1 MFQSSPVPTSEE
13 HPADVGRWGL
23 DLEAH
28 RSDES
33 SGLNAAGLCKSFASP
48 SGALIEVLRDVS
60 FSIAPGEAVAISGAS
75 GAGKSTLLHLLGSLE
90 KADKGTIKVGALE
103 VTRTSPGRLA
113 QFRNNQVGFVFQ
125 FHHLLPDLTAAENV
139 AMPLLI
145 SRASRRESL
154 SRAVQLLGELG
165 LGERTHHPIR
175 HLSGGEQQRVAIARA
190 LVKDPRLVLA
200 DEPTGNLDAVT
211 GDEIATALIAYA
223 RSRQAS
229 IVIATH
235 NERVARLCD
244 RTLVL
249 TEGKLTRAGSGVGP
263 HSD

>member
-1 MFQSSPVPTSEE
+1 MFQSNPVLTSEE
-13 HPADVGRWGL
+13 QPQTEEQPAARGHWSLDFRPRKSDDDAGL
-23 DLEAH
+23 K
-28 RSDES
+28 
-33 SGLNAAGLCKSFASP
+33 AAGLCKSFASP
-48 SGALIEVLRDVS
+48 TGTLIEVLRGVS
-60 FSIAPGEAVAISGAS
+60 FSVAPGEAVAISGAS

-90 KADKGTIKVGALE
+90 KADKGSIELGTFE

-139 AMPLLI
+139 AMPLMI
-145 SRASRRESL
+145 SRASKQESL
-154 SRAVQLLGELG
+154 TRAVQLLGDLG
-165 LGERTHHPIR
+165 LRERAHHPIR

-200 DEPTGNLDAVT
+200 DEPTGNLDTVT
-211 GDEIATALIAYA
+211 GDEIATALLAYA

-249 TEGKLTRAGSGVGP
+249 ANGKLTEALN
-263 HSD
+263 

>member
-1 MFQSSPVPTSEE
+1 MSEE
-13 HPADVGRWGL
+13 QPRTVKEPADVGHWSLDSRPRGPEDDVGL
-23 DLEAH
+23 K
-28 RSDES
+28 
-33 SGLNAAGLCKSFASP
+33 AAGLCKSFASP
-48 SGALIEVLRDVS
+48 TGALIEVLRGVS
-60 FSIAPGEAVAISGAS
+60 FSVAPGEAVAISGAS

-90 KADKGTIKVGALE
+90 KADKGSIGLGTFE

-145 SRASRRESL
+145 SRASKRESL
-154 SRAVQLLGELG
+154 KRAVQLLEDLG
-165 LGERTHHPIR
+165 LRERSDHPIR

-190 LVKDPRLVLA
+190 LVKEPRLVLA
-200 DEPTGNLDAVT
+200 DEPTGNLDTVT
-211 GDEIATALIAYA
+211 GDEIAMTLLAYA
-223 RSRQAS
+223 RSHRAS
-229 IVIATH
+229 VVIATH

-249 TEGKLTRAGSGVGP
+249 AEGKLTPAIRVSN
-263 HSD
+263 